1 MVKHIKNKDKQLL
14 ESLIEKYGSKGVE
27 AAINRL
33 NEWNMWDKPK
43 SDDFY
48 SAAIRQAERNRP
60 RLIDVVDE
68 LPKRNH
74 DAQRYKDDPEYHE
87 HIKRLEAQL
96 RKTTDPQEA
105 EYLERRINKLKSLS
119 ESVIDGLNE
128 DFSLIKNKMTYEE
141 VVNAFFALRL
151 REPLA
156 EITSKA
162 YPEVEELINYLPNTI
177 EDGGLYRVD
186 KNYGIKFVIGY
197 NRKIYLYYVGINNK
211 YDNAYWKKIDIRNLP
226 EKYAQNCLIC
236 LLKILHR
243 LKKEN
248 EKNGEELINNENIKQ
263 VNLNANKVYTKTHY
277 NYNGEFYI
285 KSCSFEEFIKRH
297 PLSVIHR
304 APKIFNGKQY
314 YDYEL
319 GGDFNDTQYKD
330 YGRRQPELVL
340 YGRYYIDD
348 NTFELIYD
356 NPWEGVYT
364 RKEVDY
370 IPFEAFVRKPR

>member
-119 ESVIDGLNE
+119 ESKAINKLN
-128 DFSLIKNKMTYEE
+128 KNRIYES
-141 VVNAFFALRL
+141 
-151 REPLA
+151 
-156 EITSKA
+156 I
-162 YPEVEELINYLPNTI
+162 
-177 EDGGLYRVD
+177 
-186 KNYGIKFVIGY
+186 
-197 NRKIYLYYVGINNK
+197 
-211 YDNAYWKKIDIRNLP
+211 
-226 EKYAQNCLIC
+226 
-236 LLKILHR
+236 
-243 LKKEN
+243 
-248 EKNGEELINNENIKQ
+248 
-263 VNLNANKVYTKTHY
+263 
-277 NYNGEFYI
+277 
-285 KSCSFEEFIKRH
+285 
-297 PLSVIHR
+297 
-304 APKIFNGKQY
+304 Y
-314 YDYEL
+314 YDYDRDL
-319 GGDFNDTQYKD
+319 FNPKACLTWLIQNRLLNRFNSSYDIDEWAEMAQYAAED
-330 YGRRQPELVL
+330 AGVPL
-340 YGRYYIDD
+340 DD
-348 NTFELIYD
+348 AERVYD
-356 NPWEGVYT
+356 VAYM
-364 RKEVDY
+364 KY
-370 IPFEAFVRKPR
+370 AK